1 MAMAKIIGREKEIK
15 VLEACMNSGKS
26 EFVML
31 YGRRR
36 IGKTFLINSFFN
48 DSFAF
53 KFTGVR
59 DIPRSE
65 QLARFASELVRFA
78 KLPFVPKFESWLD
91 AFEALKSF
99 IDSLP
104 PESRKV
110 IFFDEMPWIDTPN
123 SSFLQALEGFWNGW
137 ADARTDV
144 LLIACGSST
153 SWMVENLAEST
164 GGLHNRITRRIYLAP
179 FSLKETEECLQSIG
193 CNWDRFQITQCYMIL
208 GGIPFYLGLLSG
220 SLSLAQNI
228 DDLVFSKTG
237 ILHSEFNELYSALF
251 KNADRYIEVV
261 RALSEKNEGLTRQE
275 LVGKVG
281 MNGGGLTKILSNLEQ
296 SDFILSYN
304 QFGSEKNGLIYRLSD
319 FYTLFYLRFVE
330 NEHSRDPHYWSRI
343 MHSPKVLAWQGYT
356 FELIALIHTEK
367 IKEKL
372 GISGILTFSCSWR
385 NKDNQIDLL
394 IDRSDRMINVC
405 EIKFSESKFIITK
418 DYEQKLRERIAL
430 FKEATRTRKSTVM
443 TFITTFGVM
452 NNLHS
457 SIVQNEVV
465 LDDFFD

>member
-1 MAMAKIIGREKEIK
+1 MAKIIGREKEIK

-228 DDLVFSKTG
+228 DEIG
-237 ILHSEFNELYSALF
+237 
-251 KNADRYIEVV
+251 
-261 RALSEKNEGLTRQE
+261 RAH
-275 LVGKVG
+275 V
-281 MNGGGLTKILSNLEQ
+281 
-296 SDFILSYN
+296 
-304 QFGSEKNGLIYRLSD
+304 
-319 FYTLFYLRFVE
+319 
-330 NEHSRDPHYWSRI
+330 
-343 MHSPKVLAWQGYT
+343 
-356 FELIALIHTEK
+356 
-367 IKEKL
+367 
-372 GISGILTFSCSWR
+372 
-385 NKDNQIDLL
+385 
-394 IDRSDRMINVC
+394 
-405 EIKFSESKFIITK
+405 
-418 DYEQKLRERIAL
+418 
-430 FKEATRTRKSTVM
+430 
-443 TFITTFGVM
+443 
-452 NNLHS
+452 
-457 SIVQNEVV
+457 
-465 LDDFFD
+465 

>member
-1 MAMAKIIGREKEIK
+1 MRMAMAKIIGREKEIK

-330 NEHSRDPHYWSRI
+330 NEIGRAH
-343 MHSPKVLAWQGYT
+343 V
-356 FELIALIHTEK
+356 
-367 IKEKL
+367 
-372 GISGILTFSCSWR
+372 
-385 NKDNQIDLL
+385 
-394 IDRSDRMINVC
+394 
-405 EIKFSESKFIITK
+405 
-418 DYEQKLRERIAL
+418 
-430 FKEATRTRKSTVM
+430 
-443 TFITTFGVM
+443 
-452 NNLHS
+452 
-457 SIVQNEVV
+457 
-465 LDDFFD
+465 